1 MPSLLASLPLASTV
15 ARLRCGELDLMQ
27 QINDVCDRIDALEPQ
42 IQALLP
48 EADRRERL
56 LSEAVAL
63 QQRFSDP
70 AQRPPLYGALLG
82 VKDVFVATGF
92 PTKAGSQLPE
102 ALFAWPEA
110 SCVTKLREAGALVL
124 GKTVTTEFAYFEP
137 GPTRNPHRLAHTPG
151 GSSSGSAAAVAA
163 GFCELALGTQTIGST
178 IRPAAFCGIAGFKPT
193 YGRIAAD
200 GLILCSPSLDTI
212 GIFTQD
218 LAGIALAAPLLCSG
232 WQETSVTRMPTLG
245 VPDGPYLA
253 QASAEGLAAFEQQ
266 IASLAHIGYT
276 VRRVSAMPDIDE
288 VNQRH
293 RRLVFAEMAQM
304 HADWFT
310 RYEPLYHLRTAAA
323 IREGQTIGTDELAA
337 AQAGRDRLRAE
348 LEALMEQQGIDLWIC
363 PATTGPAPE
372 GIAATGDPIMNLP
385 WTHAGMP
392 ALTLPAGKA
401 SNGLPLG
408 LQVVGPTMADERLV
422 TWAERIAEGLR

>member
-1 MPSLLASLPLASTV
+1 MPSLLASLPLAPTV
-15 ARLRCGELDLMQ
+15 ARLRSGELDLMQ

-48 EADRRERL
+48 EADRRARL
-56 LSEAVAL
+56 LSEAAAL
-63 QQRFSDP
+63 QQRFPDP

-82 VKDVFVATGF
+82 VKDVFVAAGF

-102 ALFAWPEA
+102 ALFTGPQA

-137 GPTRNPHRLAHTPG
+137 GLTRNPHNLAHTPG

-163 GFCELALGTQTIGST
+163 GFCNLALGTQTIGST
-178 IRPAAFCGIAGFKPT
+178 IRPAAFCGIVGFKPS

-200 GLILCSPSLDTI
+200 GLILCSPSLDTV
-212 GIFTQD
+212 GVFTQD
-218 LAGIALAAPLLCSG
+218 LAGIALAAPLLCAA
-232 WQETSVTRMPTLG
+232 WQEASVTRMPTLG
-245 VPDGPYLA
+245 VTDGPYLA
-253 QASAEGLAAFEQQ
+253 QASAEALAAFERQV
-266 IASLAHIGYT
+266 ARLEHVGYT
-276 VRRVSAMPDIDE
+276 VRRVPTMTDIDE
-288 VNQRH
+288 VNRRH
-293 RRLVFAEMAQM
+293 RRLVFAEMALL

-310 RYEPLYHLRTAAA
+310 RHEALYRPRTAAA
-323 IREGQTIGTDELAA
+323 IREGQTIGADELAA
-337 AQAGRDRLRAE
+337 ARGGRDRLRAE
-348 LEALMEQQGIDLWIC
+348 LEALMVQRGIDLWIC

-392 ALTLPAGKA
+392 ALSLPAGKA
-401 SNGLPLG
+401 GNGLPLG
-408 LQVVGPTMADERLV
+408 LQVVAPAMADEQLV
-422 TWAERIAEGLR
+422 TWSVQIAEELH

>member
-1 MPSLLASLPLASTV
+1 MSSLLASLPLASTV
-15 ARLRCGELDLMQ
+15 TALRSGKLDPMQ

-42 IQALLP
+42 LQALLP
-48 EADRRERL
+48 EADRRARL
-56 LSEAVAL
+56 LSEAAAL
-63 QQRFSDP
+63 QQRFPDP

-82 VKDVFVATGF
+82 VKDVFVAAGF
-92 PTKAGSQLPE
+92 STKAGSQLPE
-102 ALFAWPEA
+102 ALFAGPEA
-110 SCVTKLREAGALVL
+110 SCVTRLREAGALVL

-137 GPTRNPHRLAHTPG
+137 GPTRNPHNLAHTPG

-163 GFCELALGTQTIGST
+163 GFCNLALGTQTIGST
-178 IRPAAFCGIAGFKPT
+178 IRPAAFCGIVGFKPS
-193 YGRIAAD
+193 YGRIVPD
-200 GLILCSPSLDTI
+200 GLILCSPSLDTV

-218 LAGIALAAPLLCSG
+218 LAGMELVAPLLCDG

-253 QASAEGLAAFEQQ
+253 QASPEALAAFDRQVARLE
-266 IASLAHIGYT
+266 HTGYS
-276 VRRVSAMPDIDE
+276 VRRVPAMADIDE
-288 VNQRH
+288 VNRRH
-293 RRLVFAEMAQM
+293 RRLVFAEMALM
-304 HADWFT
+304 HFDWFES
-310 RYEPLYHLRTAAA
+310 YEPLYRPRTAAA
-323 IREGQTIGTDELAA
+323 IREGQTMRRDEFKAA
-337 AQAGRDRLRAE
+337 RAGRGKLRAE

-392 ALTLPAGKA
+392 ALSLPAGKA

-408 LQVVGPTMADERLV
+408 LQVVGPAMADEQLV
-422 TWAERIAEGLR
+422 TWAEQIAEVLH